1 MTFWRKVTAK
11 SWEHAGETEGPHGEF
26 TVTHP
31 PKRVALR
38 MFLAVIASVFFL
50 LFVAYRIRMG
60 YPDWRPLPLPSVL
73 WANTALL
80 VLASVVMQWT
90 RGQAERERDKPLRM
104 GMIASGLL
112 TLAFIGGQFLAWSQL
127 SAEGY
132 GLRGN
137 PANAF
142 FYLLTAVHGA
152 HVLGG
157 LWVWFRATGRA
168 FGRDGAAAV
177 RTSVGLCATYWH
189 FLLLVW
195 LVMLYF
201 LLTT

>member
-1 MTFWRKVTAK
+1 MSFWRNVTEK
-11 SWEHAGETEGPHGEF
+11 SWERPGEADELHSGVILEQPT
-26 TVTHP
+26 
-31 PKRVALR
+31 RRMALR
-38 MFLAVIASVFFL
+38 VFLCVVASVFFL
-50 LFVAYRIRMG
+50 LFVAYRIRME

-73 WANTALL
+73 WLNTVLL
-80 VLASVVMQWT
+80 VLASAVMQWT
-90 RGQAERERDKPLRM
+90 RSQVERANPGPLRA
-104 GMIASGLL
+104 GMVVSGLL
-112 TLAFIGGQFLAWSQL
+112 TVGFVVGQWVAWSQL
-127 SAEGY
+127 GAEGY
-132 GLRGN
+132 ALRSN

-157 LWVWFRATGRA
+157 LWVWLRATLRA
-168 FGRDGAAAV
+168 FRKDGAATV
-177 RTSVGLCATYWH
+177 QGSVQLCATYWH

>member
-1 MTFWRKVTAK
+1 MTFWRKVTEK
-11 SWEHAGETEGPHGEF
+11 PWENAGETGEASI
-26 TVTHP
+26 TQP

-38 MFLAVIASVFFL
+38 VFLCVVASVFFL

-60 YPDWRPLPLPSVL
+60 YADWRPLPLPSIL
-73 WANTALL
+73 WINTALL

-90 RGQAERERDKPLRM
+90 RGQANRAADRQLRI

-112 TLAFIGGQFLAWSQL
+112 TAGFIGGQLLAWSQL
-127 SAEGY
+127 NSAGF
-132 GLRGN
+132 GVRGN
-137 PANAF
+137 PASAF
-142 FYLLTAVHGA
+142 FYLLTAIHGL
-152 HVLGG
+152 HVVGG
-157 LWVWFRATGRA
+157 LWVWSKATVRA
-168 FGRDGAAAV
+168 FGENGAEAV
-177 RTSVGLCATYWH
+177 RSSVQLCATYWH

>member
-1 MTFWRKVTAK
+1 MTFWRKVMDK
-11 SWEHAGETEGPHGEF
+11 PWEHAGETEGPHGGF
-26 TVTHP
+26 TVTHS

-38 MFLAVIASVFFL
+38 VFLGVVGSIFFL
-50 LFVAYRIRMG
+50 LFVAYRIRMD
-60 YPDWRPLPLPSVL
+60 YPDWRPMPLPSIL
-73 WANTALL
+73 WMNTAIL
-80 VLASVVMQWT
+80 VMASVAMQWT
-90 RGQAERERDKPLRM
+90 RSRAERELNGPLRI
-104 GMIASGLL
+104 GMLASGLL
-112 TLAFIGGQFLAWSQL
+112 TVAFIGGQLLAWSEL
-127 SAEGY
+127 TNTGY
-132 GLRGN
+132 TLNAN

-142 FYLLTAVHGA
+142 FYLLTAVHGL

-168 FGRDGAAAV
+168 FGKDGAEAV
-177 RTSVGLCATYWH
+177 KSSVQLCATYWH